1 MGVLLFRQVYFR
13 DLSLKEREKRR
24 LEQAR
29 VISDQ
34 RRSHLVEKQPTPCSS
49 DMNQE
54 SYARM
59 SAGIEA
65 SEALQE
71 WRRQRLL
78 AFQEP
83 IKALLDSHLQ
93 AQNAAMA
100 AYVRRWPKP
109 SGRQ

>member
-1 MGVLLFRQVYFR
+1 MPWTAVLFAGRNIEY
-13 DLSLKEREKRR
+13 ST
-24 LEQAR
+24 
-29 VISDQ
+29 SS
-34 RRSHLVEKQPTPCSS
+34 RSHLFEKQPTPCSS

-65 SEALQE
+65 SEVLQE

-100 AYVRRWPKP
+100 AHDTAMAEAL
-109 SGRQ
+109 G